1 MKSMVRKCSKNAA
14 SRRRSK
20 IIFKACGFLLLPIP
34 YYASLRPVSDR
45 FLARKYL
52 KKKYLKQYFKS
63 DRVFHSPVENPVE
76 NFQFWVG
83 KRSSGCIYNTFHRV
97 TQRIA

>member
-1 MKSMVRKCSKNAA
+1 MKSMARKYSKNAA
-14 SRRRSK
+14 SMEPSK

-34 YYASLRPVSDR
+34 YYASLRPVLDL

-63 DRVFHSPVENPVE
+63 PRVFHRPVENPVE
-76 NFQFWVG
+76 NFRVWVL
-83 KRSSGCIYNTFHRV
+83 KRPSGCIYNTFHRV